1 MAYGKKK
8 NGGSSVFNW
17 HGDSQW
23 WGGTKPPNE
32 PRQELIWGS
41 GSGNGNGSNQTRGSG
56 PKSAMVSLGVST
68 PEGNYMCQSGKVYN
82 DKVSIITALDDS
94 DGFITLSEFSKTLG
108 AITVHTAKA
117 IVIKN
122 ISNVA
127 QEIAITVSDWR
138 NDGGADKT
146 SDTTTDVTNSVD
158 LNAENSSGEE
168 TVYRTWTMILAG
180 GEYMYLPTSKI
191 VSYSPYSA
199 ATLESAGNSV
209 AGTIAIE
216 PKDINSGN
224 EFKKVATFSGTTYAS
239 GSDVL
244 IDGTVSDITSTTLT
258 VDDNEWFE
266 VGDLLILGNSQTEVV
281 EVEARTGTTQMTIK
295 RGLLGTPAGTITNN
309 EEISFFFGNEHL
321 AFDNGK
327 CMTDQNGKFSQRGAF
342 FGYGRSADKKGAGI
356 VAGSVAIG
364 PFYTQG
370 GNLDWGLQNIKAS
383 DKTGLTASTTYTFHI
398 VVDEFNIGGID
409 SVSSETAIA
418 FTTDAS
424 DTTFA
429 GSSNAVIP
437 KIQAVLDEKF
447 YDASSGLFNKKVRI
461 SLHNGDIRVSSL
473 SNHSETRVGI
483 ANVSGTSPFGVGRF
497 PALSSSVP
505 DLLGSI
511 HGGGTVDTICFGPA
525 SSMPP
530 EEIEDPVTGKVV
542 QNLNAFIIDDGNGNL
557 LHNGSVVGSI
567 SYVKGH
573 CNFTHLPNAEFKI
586 YAKALSALSGGTSYV
601 LNAYNT
607 IYNIKGRS
615 LNAKADSKVEL
626 LLLG

>member
-1 MAYGKKK
+1 MAY
-8 NGGSSVFNW
+8 
-17 HGDSQW
+17 
-23 WGGTKPPNE
+23 TKPSKN
-32 PRQELIWGS
+32 
-41 GSGNGNGSNQTRGSG
+41 NTRNTALV
-56 PKSAMVSLGVST
+56 KSANVELSVTT
-68 PEGNYMCQSGKVYN
+68 PEGDYMCQSGKVYN

-108 AITVHTAKA
+108 ATTVHTAKA

-127 QEIAITVSDWR
+127 QEIAITVNDWR
-138 NDGGADKT
+138 NDGGADGV
-146 SDTTTDVTNSVD
+146 SDTTTDVANSVD
-158 LNAENSSGEE
+158 VSPEGGGGA
-168 TVYRTWTMILAG
+168 TVYRTWSMILAG
-180 GEYMYLPTSKI
+180 GDYIYLPTSKI
-191 VSYSPYSA
+191 LGYSPYTGGTA
-199 ATLESAGNSV
+199 ESAGNSV

-224 EFKKVATFSGTTYAS
+224 EYVDMHLFAGLTYNSGADIQVTEDVAIGE
-239 GSDVL
+239 L
-244 IDGTVSDITSTTLT
+244 DIN
-258 VDDNEWFE
+258 VDDGNWFE
-266 VGDLLILGNSQTEVV
+266 VGDLIMINSEVM
-281 EVEARTGTTQMTIK
+281 EVESISTNTLTVK
-295 RGLLGTPAGTITNN
+295 RGLLGSVDAAH
-309 EEISFFFGNEHL
+309 SDDDDLRMFFGNEHL

-327 CMTDQNGKFSQRGAF
+327 CQTDQNGKFSQRGAF
-342 FGYGRSADKKGAGI
+342 FGYGRSADKVASGI

-370 GNLDWGLQNIKAS
+370 GFLDWGLQNIKAS
-383 DKTGLTASTTYTFHI
+383 DKTGLAASTAYTFHI
-398 VVDEFNIGGID
+398 VVDEFNVGGID

-437 KIQAVLDEKF
+437 KIQSRFDALF

-461 SLHNGDIRVSSL
+461 SLHNGDIRVQSL

-483 ANVSGTSPFGVGRF
+483 ANVSGTTPFDVGRF

-511 HGGGTVDTICFGPA
+511 HGGGTTDTICYGPA
-525 SSMPP
+525 STMPP
-530 EEIEDPVTGKVV
+530 ETIEDPVTGKTI

-573 CNFTHLPNAEFKI
+573 TRFTHLPSAEFKI
-586 YAKALSALSGGTSYV
+586 YAKSLSAHSGGSSLLLNSYNSIV
-601 LNAYNT
+601 
-607 IYNIKGRS
+607 NIKGRS

>member
-1 MAYGKKK
+1 MAY
-8 NGGSSVFNW
+8 
-17 HGDSQW
+17 
-23 WGGTKPPNE
+23 TKPSKN
-32 PRQELIWGS
+32 
-41 GSGNGNGSNQTRGSG
+41 NTRNTALV
-56 PKSAMVSLGVST
+56 KSANVELSVTT
-68 PEGNYMCQSGKVYN
+68 PEGDYLCQTGKVYN
-82 DKVSIITALDDS
+82 DKISIVTALDDS

-108 AITVHTAKA
+108 ATTVHTAKA

-138 NDGGADKT
+138 NDGGSDAA
-146 SDTTTDVTNSVD
+146 SDTTTDVTNSID
-158 LNAENSSGEE
+158 INAENSSGEA

-191 VSYSPYSA
+191 VSYTPYSA
-199 ATLESAGNSV
+199 GTLESAGNSP

-216 PKDINSGN
+216 PSDINLGN
-224 EFKKVATFSGTTYAS
+224 EYLDMHLFAGTTYNS
-239 GSDVL
+239 GADIEIAEDVA
-244 IDGTVSDITSTTLT
+244 IDELVIT
-258 VDDNEWFE
+258 VDDGDWFE
-266 VGDLLILGNSQTEVV
+266 VGDLIMINSEVM
-281 EVEARTGTTQMTIK
+281 EVESISTNDLTVK
-295 RGLLGTPAGTITNN
+295 RGLLGSTAAAHSDNDDLRM
-309 EEISFFFGNEHL
+309 FFGNEHL
-321 AFDNGK
+321 KYNNGR
-327 CMTDQNGKFSQRGAF
+327 CQTDQNGKFSQRGAF

-370 GNLDWGLQNIKAS
+370 GYLDWGLTNIKAS
-383 DKTGLTASTTYTFHI
+383 DKTGLTASTTYTFTI
-398 VVDEFNIGGID
+398 VVDDFQANGFGATDAEQ
-409 SVSSETAIA
+409 AIA

-437 KIQAVLDEKF
+437 KIQAIFDEKF

-461 SLHNGDIRVSSL
+461 SLHNGDIRVQSL

-483 ANVSGTSPFGVGRF
+483 ANVSGTTPFGVGRF

-511 HGGGTVDTICFGPA
+511 HGGGTTDTICYGPA

-530 EEIEDPVTGKVV
+530 EEIEDPTTGKVV

-573 CNFTHLPNAEFKI
+573 TRFTHLPNAEFKI
-586 YAKALSALSGGTSYV
+586 YAKALSALSGGSTYV

>member
-8 NGGSSVFNW
+8 GVGSSVFNW
-17 HGDSQW
+17 HGDNQW
-23 WGGTKPPNE
+23 WGGTKPRNE
-32 PRQELIWGS
+32 PKQELVFGS

-68 PEGNYMCQSGKVYN
+68 PEGDYLCQTGKVYN

-108 AITVHTAKA
+108 ATTVHTAKA

-127 QEIAITVSDWR
+127 QEIAITVNDWR
-138 NDGGADKT
+138 NDGGADGV
-146 SDTTTDVTNSVD
+146 SDTTTDVANSVD
-158 LNAENSSGEE
+158 VSPEGGGSA
-168 TVYRTWTMILAG
+168 TVYRTWSLILAG
-180 GEYMYLPTSKI
+180 GDYIYLPTSKI
-191 VSYSPYSA
+191 LGYSPYTGGSPESA
-199 ATLESAGNSV
+199 ANSV

-224 EFKKVATFSGTTYAS
+224 EYVDMHLFAGQTYNSGADIQVTEDVAIGE
-239 GSDVL
+239 L
-244 IDGTVSDITSTTLT
+244 DIN
-258 VDDNEWFE
+258 VDDGDWFE
-266 VGDLLILGNSQTEVV
+266 VGDLIMINSEVM
-281 EVEARTGTTQMTIK
+281 EVESISTNTLTVK
-295 RGLLGTPAGTITNN
+295 RGLLGSVDAAH
-309 EEISFFFGNEHL
+309 SDDDDLKMFFGNEHL

-327 CMTDQNGKFSQRGAF
+327 CQTDQNGKFSQRGAF
-342 FGYGRSADKKGAGI
+342 FGYGRSEDKAASGI

-370 GNLDWGLQNIKAS
+370 GFLDWGLQNIKAS
-383 DKTGLTASTTYTFHI
+383 DKTGLVASTTYTFHI
-398 VVDEFNIGGID
+398 VVDEFNVGGID
-409 SVSSETAIA
+409 STSTETAIA

-437 KIQAVLDEKF
+437 KIQAVFDEKF

-461 SLHNGDIRVSSL
+461 SLHNGDIRVTSL

-483 ANVSGTSPFGVGRF
+483 ANVSGTTPFGVGRF

-511 HGGGTVDTICFGPA
+511 HGGGTTDTICFGPA
-525 SSMPP
+525 STMPP
-530 EEIEDPVTGKVV
+530 EEIEDPTTGKVI
-542 QNLNAFIIDDGNGNL
+542 QNLSAFILDDGNGNL

-586 YAKALSALSGGTSYV
+586 YAKSLSAHSGGSSLLV
-601 LNAYNT
+601 NKYNT
-607 IYNIKGRS
+607 IVNIKGRS

>member
-1 MAYGKKK
+1 MAY
-8 NGGSSVFNW
+8 
-17 HGDSQW
+17 
-23 WGGTKPPNE
+23 TKPSKN
-32 PRQELIWGS
+32 
-41 GSGNGNGSNQTRGSG
+41 NTRNTALV
-56 PKSAMVSLGVST
+56 KSANVELSVTT
-68 PEGNYMCQSGKVYN
+68 PEGDYLCQTGKVYN
-82 DKVSIITALDDS
+82 DKISIVTALDDS

-108 AITVHTAKA
+108 ATTVHTAKA

-127 QEIAITVSDWR
+127 QEIAITVNDWR
-138 NDGGADKT
+138 NDGGADGV
-146 SDTTTDVTNSVD
+146 SDTTTDVANSVD
-158 LNAENSSGEE
+158 VSPEGGGGT
-168 TVYRTWTMILAG
+168 TVYRTWSLILAG
-180 GEYMYLPTSKI
+180 GDYIYLPTSKI
-191 VSYSPYSA
+191 LGYSPYTGGSPESA
-199 ATLESAGNSV
+199 ANSV

-224 EFKKVATFSGTTYAS
+224 EYVDMHLFAGQTYNSGADIQVTEDVAIGE
-239 GSDVL
+239 L
-244 IDGTVSDITSTTLT
+244 DIN
-258 VDDNEWFE
+258 VDDGDWFE
-266 VGDLLILGNSQTEVV
+266 VGDLIMINSEVM
-281 EVEARTGTTQMTIK
+281 EVESISTNDLTVK
-295 RGLLGTPAGTITNN
+295 RGLLGSTAAAHSDNDDLRM
-309 EEISFFFGNEHL
+309 FFGNEHL
-321 AFDNGK
+321 KYNNGR
-327 CMTDQNGKFSQRGAF
+327 CQTDQNGKFSQRGAF

-370 GNLDWGLQNIKAS
+370 GYLDWGLTNIKAS
-383 DKTGLTASTTYTFHI
+383 DKTGLTASTTYTFTI
-398 VVDEFNIGGID
+398 VVDDFQANGFGATDAEQ
-409 SVSSETAIA
+409 AIA

-437 KIQAVLDEKF
+437 KIQAIFDEKF

-461 SLHNGDIRVSSL
+461 SLHNGDIRVQSL
-473 SNHSETRVGI
+473 SNHSGTIVGI
-483 ANVSGTSPFGVGRF
+483 GNTTGTTPFGVGRF
-497 PALSSSVP
+497 PSKDGSSIPILKGTPTGSSLS
-505 DLLGSI
+505 DAA
-511 HGGGTVDTICFGPA
+511 ICIVYGPK
-525 SSMPP
+525 STMPP
-530 EEIEDPVTGKVV
+530 EEIEDSVTGKVE

-586 YAKALSALSGGTSYV
+586 YAKALSALSGGSTYV

>member
-1 MAYGKKK
+1 MAY
-8 NGGSSVFNW
+8 
-17 HGDSQW
+17 
-23 WGGTKPPNE
+23 TKPSKN
-32 PRQELIWGS
+32 
-41 GSGNGNGSNQTRGSG
+41 NTRNTALV
-56 PKSAMVSLGVST
+56 KSANVELSVTT
-68 PEGNYMCQSGKVYN
+68 PEGDYLCQTGKVYN
-82 DKVSIITALDDS
+82 DKISIVTALDDS

-108 AITVHTAKA
+108 ATTVHTAKA

-138 NDGGADKT
+138 NDGGSDAA
-146 SDTTTDVTNSVD
+146 SDTTTDVTNSID
-158 LNAENSSGEE
+158 INAENSSGEA

-191 VSYSPYSA
+191 VSYTPYAA
-199 ATLESAGNSV
+199 ATLESAGNSP

-244 IDGTVSDITSTTLT
+244 IDGTVSDITSTTLV
-258 VDDNEWFE
+258 VDDGDWFE
-266 VGDLLILGNSQTEVV
+266 VGDLLILGNSQSEVV
-281 EVEARTGTTQMTIK
+281 EVESISSTSLTIK

-309 EEISFFFGNEHL
+309 HEISYFFGNEYL

-342 FGYGRSADKKGAGI
+342 FGYGRSGDKKGAGI

-370 GNLDWGLQNIKAS
+370 GYLDWGLQNIKAS
-383 DKTGLTASTTYTFHI
+383 DKTGLAASTTYTFHI
-398 VVDEFNIGGID
+398 VVDEFNVGGID
-409 SVSSETAIA
+409 STSTETAIA

-437 KIQAVLDEKF
+437 KIQARFDALF

-461 SLHNGDIRVSSL
+461 SLHNGDIRVQSL

-483 ANVSGTSPFGVGRF
+483 ANVSGTTPFDVGRF

-511 HGGGTVDTICFGPA
+511 HGGGTTDTICYGPA

-530 EEIEDPVTGKVV
+530 EEIEDPTTGKVV

-573 CNFTHLPNAEFKI
+573 TRFTHLPNAEFKI
-586 YAKALSALSGGTSYV
+586 YAKALSALSGGSTYV